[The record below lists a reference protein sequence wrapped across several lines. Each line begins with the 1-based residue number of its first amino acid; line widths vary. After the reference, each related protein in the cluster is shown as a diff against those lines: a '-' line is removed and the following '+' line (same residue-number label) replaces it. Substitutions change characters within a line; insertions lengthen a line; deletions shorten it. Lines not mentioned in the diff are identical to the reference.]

1 MPEPAPSGT
10 RIAKPL
16 NGGPRIVGCQ
26 PKGDGLSGSRKAGDE
41 ATPLPMKKPSI
52 TLVSDRDPRAGSGKE
67 NRLHTRLLLVVRAEI
82 QIDGTPL
89 NGHLTNLSLGGAFLA
104 TEKTLE
110 MGTPMHLHVFL
121 PWKLG
126 EFEAEA
132 KVVWSSGKEGT
143 GTDPPGVGLKFTG
156 LDSHA
161 ESRLRG
167 YVDTF
172 FRLVAQIEE

>member
-1 MPEPAPSGT
+1 MSG
-10 RIAKPL
+10 
-16 NGGPRIVGCQ
+16 
-26 PKGDGLSGSRKAGDE
+26 RKAGDE
-41 ATPLPMKKPSI
+41 ASPLPMKKPSI
-52 TLVSDRDPRAGSGKE
+52 TLVSDQDQKAGSGSGKE
-67 NRLHTRLLLVVRAEI
+67 NRLHTRLPLVVRAEI
-82 QIDGTPL
+82 QIDGTSQ

-126 EFEAEA
+126 EIEAEA
-132 KVVWSSGKEGT
+132 KVVWNSGKEGT
-143 GTDPPGVGLKFTG
+143 EMDPPGVGLKFTG

>member
-1 MPEPAPSGT
+1 M
-10 RIAKPL
+10 
-16 NGGPRIVGCQ
+16 
-26 PKGDGLSGSRKAGDE
+26 SGSRKAGDE
-41 ATPLPMKKPSI
+41 ASPLPTKKPSI
-52 TLVSDRDPRAGSGKE
+52 TLVSDRDQKAGSGSGKE
-67 NRLHTRLLLVVRAEI
+67 NRLHTRLPLVVRAEV
-82 QIDGTPL
+82 QVDGTPQK
-89 NGHLTNLSLGGAFLA
+89 GHLTNLSQGGAFLA
-104 TEKTLE
+104 TEEMLE
-110 MGTPMHLHVFL
+110 IGTPLHLHVFL

-143 GTDPPGVGLKFTG
+143 ESDPPGVGLKFTG